1 MKLYV
6 FDNQQLRFKQISLK
20 QYILGLL
27 FVGLLFSSLGFTS
40 AVKFNNFIEKIPVII
55 KSNETFSPEEVKKEI
70 IRLNLAYPDIIYAQ
84 CIIESNS
91 FKSNIFKN
99 NNNCLGMKLAKSRPT
114 TAIGEDFKHAKYENW
129 KDCIKDYALWQASYA
144 RNLSKEQYLQLLGE
158 VYAEDSEYKN
168 KLIKLIN

>member
-1 MKLYV
+1 MYYYDKKSL
-6 FDNQQLRFKQISLK
+6 QFKQISIK
-20 QYILGLL
+20 QYIYTFVL
-27 FVGLLFSSLGFTS
+27 FALIFSSMGFGVAIKT
-40 AVKFNNFIEKIPVII
+40 NNIFEKIPVII
-55 KSNETFSPEEVKKEI
+55 RSDETFSPEEVRKEI
-70 IRLNLAYPDIIYAQ
+70 IRLNLAYPDIVYAQ

-114 TAIGEDFKHAKYENW
+114 TAISEDFEHAKYENW

-144 RNLSKEQYLQLLGE
+144 RNLSKEQYLQLLSE
-158 VYAEDSEYKN
+158 IYAEDNNYKN